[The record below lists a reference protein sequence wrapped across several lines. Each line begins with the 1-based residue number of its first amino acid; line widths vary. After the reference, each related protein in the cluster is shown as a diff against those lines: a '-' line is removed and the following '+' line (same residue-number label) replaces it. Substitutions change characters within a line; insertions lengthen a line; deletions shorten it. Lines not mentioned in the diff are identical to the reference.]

1 MFFKSTSHRMTPS
14 GSETERIHLTLPQST
29 KKVSSK
35 RPQKI
40 VATVLYFYFGW
51 IQSEAKTHTH
61 TRWHIQNKS
70 NLKCRCFQPNDKT
83 ALQRRQRHQATA
95 KMQDKCD
102 FSKCVLFI
110 NQMKSNFNL
119 NAMISP
125 PSAHTSITLFS
136 APREN
141 WLLLMWIPLF
151 MVFKYLT
158 MW

>member
-1 MFFKSTSHRMTPS
+1 MFFQKHITSND
-14 GSETERIHLTLPQST
+14 SEREWDRENTFNIAAKH

-51 IQSEAKTHTH
+51 IQSEAETHRLTHTH

-83 ALQRRQRHQATA
+83 ALQQRQQHQTTA

-119 NAMISP
+119 NAMNSP
-125 PSAHTSITLFS
+125 PSAHTSITVFS
-136 APREN
+136 APVK
-141 WLLLMWIPLF
+141 IDCC
-151 MVFKYLT
+151 
-158 MW
+158 